1 MTGPA
6 FEGERPMPET
16 MNGAASPNGEAA
28 DLAALQAENA
38 SLQDRLMRA
47 LAETEN
53 VRRRGERGVD
63 DARKFAVQ
71 GLATALLPVADNL
84 GRAVAAGTASPGA
97 GPEANASLLEGVG
110 ATERML
116 TSALE
121 RFGIHRIPALGTP
134 FDPKAHEAMREIEDA
149 THPPGT
155 VVEVMED
162 GFTLHDRLLRPARV
176 SVSKGQA
183 GNGTGG

>member
-1 MTGPA
+1 MSGLNA
-6 FEGERPMPET
+6 G
-16 MNGAASPNGEAA
+16 NGYHPGGVEEAQVPNGETV

-53 VRRRGERGVD
+53 VRRRGERGIE

-71 GLATALLPVADNL
+71 DLARELLPVTDNL
-84 GRAVAAGTASPGA
+84 HRAVAAATGAGA
-97 GPEANASLLEGVG
+97 GPAAHASLLEGVG

-121 RFGIHRIPALGTP
+121 RSGIRRIPALGTR
-134 FDPKAHEAMREIEDA
+134 FDPKAHEAMQQVEDA

-155 VVEVMED
+155 VIDVMEE

-176 SVSKGQA
+176 VVTKARSGVGA
-183 GNGTGG
+183 

>member
-1 MTGPA
+1 
-6 FEGERPMPET
+6 MPERT
-16 MNGAASPNGEAA
+16 NGAGASDGEAA
-28 DLAALQAENA
+28 DLAAHHAESA

-53 VRRRGERGVD
+53 VRRRGERNVE

-71 GLATALLPVADNL
+71 GLAGALLPVADNL
-84 GRAVAAGTASPGA
+84 GRAVAAARGAQGA
-97 GPEANASLLEGVG
+97 GAAAHASLLEGVG

-116 TSALE
+116 TGALE
-121 RFGIHRIPALGTP
+121 RFGIRRIPALGTP
-134 FDPKAHEAMREIEDA
+134 FDPQAHEAMREIEDA

-155 VVEVMED
+155 VVDVMED

-176 SVSKGQA
+176 SVAKAHPGA
-183 GNGTGG
+183 GAAG

>member
-1 MTGPA
+1 MTGPLS
-6 FEGERPMPET
+6 EGAHGMAETTNDAMP
-16 MNGAASPNGEAA
+16 PDGEAA
-28 DLAALQAENA
+28 DLAALQVENA

-53 VRRRGERGVD
+53 VRRRGERRVE

-71 GLATALLPVADNL
+71 GLAGALLPVADNL
-84 GRAVAAGTASPGA
+84 GRAVAEATAGRGI
-97 GPEANASLLEGVG
+97 GPAAHASLLEGVG

-116 TSALE
+116 TGALE
-121 RFGIHRIPALGTP
+121 RFGIHRIPALGMR

-155 VVEVMED
+155 VIDVMED

-176 SVSKGQA
+176 SVAKVPSGA
-183 GNGTGG
+183 GAAG